1 MSFATQL
8 RADLPEAKHQ
18 IVASRASDDAFQ
30 ISARPSRNGIAS
42 SMRDASRQLLLRN
55 DVSARRQI
63 GVTALLALPQAAQA
77 LGRGTVRESR
87 CCTTESF
94 TRNKRPTLH
103 FLRRPKYCCNN
114 LCSRRVGKLIRSTR
128 FDSLSSSSM
137 LSSHSSL
144 GSTNGNDPLQPP
156 RLMGV
161 SNVRERVVSLSM
173 SLPRHERLRSG
184 SNMASSAN
192 LLGSTT
198 SSRHLVES
206 GEWWGV
212 PALLERQ
219 PGPAIVKPLTGH
231 HDVPKLSSCF
241 VKTWSD
247 MVRAHTSDSSMVHNL
262 IQNDSSIAHNAI
274 LATASCI
281 HCLLLNDLIDVD
293 IK

>member
-1 MSFATQL
+1 
-8 RADLPEAKHQ
+8 
-18 IVASRASDDAFQ
+18 
-30 ISARPSRNGIAS
+30 
-42 SMRDASRQLLLRN
+42 
-55 DVSARRQI
+55 
-63 GVTALLALPQAAQA
+63 
-77 LGRGTVRESR
+77 
-87 CCTTESF
+87 
-94 TRNKRPTLH
+94 
-103 FLRRPKYCCNN
+103 
-114 LCSRRVGKLIRSTR
+114 
-128 FDSLSSSSM
+128 M

-144 GSTNGNDPLQPP
+144 GSTNGNGPLQPP

-247 MVRAHTSDSSMVHNL
+247 MESAIRPPVDRHVFDGVQRRRAQLERQISRQELACHEQRLQTAKLQQSQKLERQRHVSMREQHRERDWLGASKRRDGECRPSDRARL
-262 IQNDSSIAHNAI
+262 IRRGADIAQIDEARGWY
-274 LATASCI
+274 LKTPPLGAARPALTARPY
-281 HCLLLNDLIDVD
+281 
-293 IK
+293 